1 MYHPALHAFEDAY
14 ADRFPDLKIT
24 LSAGVLVCE
33 YEDVDGCGYT
43 VHGVMLGNDVDPS
56 FEWRDVTPVR
66 DADHLA
72 ALVKAFSVAVSD
84 IEDEGIGN
92 APAAPGTFGALVW
105 TRAIDDR
112 LAVIEQTAD
121 DLRTER
127 ERLNPKTADDL
138 DSFWREQTPEERAA
152 ISAAYVK
159 AYGDRPYGDQS
170 HAFAEEEEP

>member
-1 MYHPALHAFEDAY
+1 MYHPALQAFEDAY
-14 ADRFPDLKIT
+14 SDHFPDLKIT

-43 VHGVMLGNDVDPS
+43 VHGVMLGDDADPS
-56 FEWRDVTPVR
+56 FEWRDAVPVR
-66 DADHLA
+66 DPDHLA

-92 APAAPGTFGALVW
+92 APAKPGTFGALVW

-112 LAVIEQTAD
+112 LTVIEQTAA
-121 DLRTER
+121 DLRAER

-138 DSFWREQTPEERAA
+138 DSFWREQTPEEREA

-170 HAFAEEEEP
+170 HAFNPEE